1 MESIMA
7 KANTN
12 IIALIIADDR
22 GFVTR
27 KQCRTQMREALK
39 GLGLTCGLME
49 SEGGKRF
56 TATITNSDVTVTAER
71 KVGAAVVANAT
82 KKALKALAV
91 EREVTEIIE
100 NDPLDLL
107 GSSDEPEIVI
117 EPRIK
122 IAKGVLLLKDF
133 ALESMDEQG
142 RLTSAHPR
150 KGGLSAGAIR
160 GMLEADGYEVAPN
173 MRKADLIDQLMAVV
187 SGGGVV
193 APVAEKPVTK
203 AKPAA
208 KKVLK
213 FEQGA
218 ASTEIVF

>member
-1 MESIMA
+1 MA

-27 KQCRTQMREALK
+27 KHCRTQMREALK

-49 SEGGKRF
+49 SKGGKSYK
-56 TATITNSDVTVTAER
+56 ATIVGSDIVVAAER
-71 KVGAAVVANAT
+71 KVGASVTATAT
-82 KKALKALAV
+82 KKQLTAMGKALAT
-91 EREVTEIIE
+91 ERDEVKAEKKQAKEIAV
-100 NDPLDLL
+100 
-107 GSSDEPEIVI
+107 SD